1 MTASISHHQ
10 SEVRYQSTAKS
21 LAVVAAVLAAIF
33 AATTAVC
40 DERDIAIV
48 ATVAV
53 EERFTN
59 MGIVGRL
66 VGSIEGAI
74 DLGPVLAYQED
85 IIRDTKTGWGRQ
97 FHIPMFKRFQPQ

>member
-1 MTASISHHQ
+1 MAASMSHHQ
-10 SEVRYQSTAKS
+10 SEVRYHSTAKP
-21 LAVVAAVLAAIF
+21 LAVVAAVLAAIL

-48 ATVAV
+48 TTVAV
-53 EERFTN
+53 EEGFTN

-74 DLGPVLAYQED
+74 DLGPVLAYQEHL
-85 IIRDTKTGWGRQ
+85 IRDATAG
-97 FHIPMFKRFQPQ
+97 